1 MMRRI
6 DLLPS
11 VYAQR
16 RQDRRNIAILIIVG
30 LLIFL
35 LFVGWWVLLGF
46 RINAA
51 EQDLADVQARN
62 ANLQA
67 DIAELQEFVELQNEV
82 DSKRAALQTVFV
94 GDLDWPS
101 LMTEVA
107 MVIPG
112 EVWLNGLTAS
122 AGTAEGA
129 TTVPTET
136 NPIRIASEEPVG
148 RIQFQGSS
156 LTMPGVAKWMIRL
169 ESVEEF
175 FAVYLNRAGVEGSD
189 GGESG
194 GTETIGFDTTLELGP
209 ESLSGRY
216 QQRGQTP

>member
-16 RQDRRNIAILIIVG
+16 RQERRNLALAVVAG
-30 LLIFL
+30 LLVFL
-35 LFVGWWVLLGF
+35 IFVGWWVFLGF

-62 ANLQA
+62 ATLQA
-67 DIAELQEFVELQNEV
+67 EIAELQEFVELQNEV
-82 DSKRAALQTVFV
+82 DSKRTALQTVFA
-94 GDLDWPS
+94 GDIDWPS
-101 LMTEVA
+101 VMTEVA

-112 EVWLNGLTAS
+112 EVWLTSFNAS
-122 AGTAEGA
+122 AGTTEGA

-136 NPIRIASEEPVG
+136 NPIRITSQEPVG
-148 RIQFQGSS
+148 RIQFSGNA

-175 FAVYLNRAGVEGSD
+175 FAVYLGNATQGASDEGTPTVSFT
-189 GGESG
+189 S
-194 GTETIGFDTTLELGP
+194 TLELGP
-209 ESLSGRY
+209 EALSGRF
-216 QQRGQTP
+216 QRLGQTP